1 MNDDE
6 MSPGEQQRLAD
17 ELGIDMDAFGLTP
30 KAEDMALLTPDTRST
45 VKLHKIPEQ
54 MTPSAVSKS
63 IRTRD
68 KADMGEMFDANMAK
82 LLDKERR

>member
-45 VKLHKIPEQ
+45 VKLHKIPE
-54 MTPSAVSKS
+54 
-63 IRTRD
+63 
-68 KADMGEMFDANMAK
+68 
-82 LLDKERR
+82 